1 MHPGYRRRPRLSIR
15 LGRLTPSPH
24 GVVRF
29 SVDGAG
35 RPSLQLP
42 WTGTEE
48 ATVTE
53 LEHLIASRMF
63 LTAMLT
69 AIGIAI
75 AFGPEIRLAVARIRH
90 VEPEEPELPAAR
102 AGAR

>member
-1 MHPGYRRRPRLSIR
+1 MS
-15 LGRLTPSPH
+15 
-24 GVVRF
+24 
-29 SVDGAG
+29 
-35 RPSLQLP
+35 
-42 WTGTEE
+42 
-48 ATVTE
+48 E

-75 AFGPEIRLAVARIRH
+75 AFGPEIRLAVARIRR
-90 VEPEEPELPAAR
+90 VDPDERELPPAR